1 MYSLYAPRRRGRMS
15 VAYRRASVSL
25 SLLILPSIIHNPHF
39 FREKYATKAEFD
51 SLKAQ
56 VDQLV
61 ALVQRLIPTMP
72 TANIP
77 YYAIQPGLTGVIPSE
92 AVSGYNPGASS
103 LISNVYSSM
112 MPPPPPPSQ
121 PYSQLDTSSSTTRY
135 ARPEETPSSSSTRH
149 ISQSSLGGSTSNLS
163 PIPSTAP
170 HSPSLA
176 RHRALSGDMT
186 SSSSTVR
193 NSPLSLASI
202 TSPYHPDPQHLHQQ
216 HQQPHSQLQ
225 IQPKNCHTQTLIL
238 GERLRH
244 GSDGLVISQVR
255 HSPRCWSIV
264 PYLRWVLLR
273 LRLWL
278 LVPHLHFIFN
288 KQGHPVV
295 WVVVIVA
302 ILVHLLHPAR
312 IESD

>member
-1 MYSLYAPRRRGRMS
+1 MG
-15 VAYRRASVSL
+15 
-25 SLLILPSIIHNPHF
+25 
-39 FREKYATKAEFD
+39 
-51 SLKAQ
+51 
-56 VDQLV
+56 
-61 ALVQRLIPTMP
+61 VQPAM
-72 TANIP
+72 
-77 YYAIQPGLTGVIPSE
+77 TGMPSE
-92 AVSGYNPGASS
+92 AVPGYNPGASS
-103 LISNVYSSM
+103 LIPNVYSSL
-112 MPPPPPPSQ
+112 MPPPPAPSH
-121 PYSQLDTSSSTTRY
+121 PYSQLDTSLSSTRY
-135 ARPEETPSSSSTRH
+135 ARHEETPSSSSTRH
-149 ISQSSLGGSTSNLS
+149 IHQSSLGGS
-163 PIPSTAP
+163 PIPSTAL

-176 RHRALSGDMT
+176 RHRALAGDIT
-186 SSSSTVR
+186 ASSSTVR
-193 NSPLSLASI
+193 KSPLSLASI

-216 HQQPHSQLQ
+216 PQQPHSQHQ
-225 IQPKNCHTQTLIL
+225 TQPKNCQAQTLIL

-264 PYLRWVLLR
+264 PYLRRVLLR

-278 LVPHLHFIFN
+278 LVLHLHFIFN

>member
-1 MYSLYAPRRRGRMS
+1 M
-15 VAYRRASVSL
+15 
-25 SLLILPSIIHNPHF
+25 
-39 FREKYATKAEFD
+39 
-51 SLKAQ
+51 
-56 VDQLV
+56 
-61 ALVQRLIPTMP
+61 
-72 TANIP
+72 
-77 YYAIQPGLTGVIPSE
+77 TGVIPSE
-92 AVSGYNPGASS
+92 AVSGYNPAASN
-103 LISNVYSSM
+103 LISNVYSSL

-121 PYSQLDTSSSTTRY
+121 SYSQLDTSSSSTRY
-135 ARPEETPSSSSTRH
+135 TRPEEIPSSSSTRH
-149 ISQSSLGGSTSNLS
+149 IHQSSLGSSASNLS
-163 PIPSTAP
+163 PIPSTAL

-176 RHRALSGDMT
+176 RHRALAGDIT

-202 TSPYHPDPQHLHQQ
+202 TSPYHPDAQHQQ
-216 HQQPHSQLQ
+216 HQQPSHLPT
-225 IQPKNCHTQTLIL
+225 QPKNCHAQTLIL

-244 GSDGLVISQVR
+244 GSDALVISQVR

-264 PYLRWVLLR
+264 PYLRRVL

-278 LVPHLHFIFN
+278 LLPLIFIIN

-295 WVVVIVA
+295 WVVVTVA

>member
-1 MYSLYAPRRRGRMS
+1 MS
-15 VAYRRASVSL
+15 
-25 SLLILPSIIHNPHF
+25 
-39 FREKYATKAEFD
+39 
-51 SLKAQ
+51 
-56 VDQLV
+56 
-61 ALVQRLIPTMP
+61 
-72 TANIP
+72 
-77 YYAIQPGLTGVIPSE
+77 GVIPSE

-103 LISNVYSSM
+103 LIPNVYTSL

-121 PYSQLDTSSSTTRY
+121 PYSQVDASSSSTRY

-149 ISQSSLGGSTSNLS
+149 ITQSSLGSSTSNLS
-163 PIPSTAP
+163 PIPSTAL

-176 RHRALSGDMT
+176 RHRALAGDIT

-225 IQPKNCHTQTLIL
+225 TQPKNCHAQTLIL

-244 GSDGLVISQVR
+244 GSDGLVIFQVR

-264 PYLRWVLLR
+264 PYLRRVLRR

-278 LVPHLHFIFN
+278 LVLHLHFIFN
-288 KQGHPVV
+288 KQGHPAV
-295 WVVVIVA
+295 WVVEMVA

-312 IESD
+312 IESDWSVVSVK